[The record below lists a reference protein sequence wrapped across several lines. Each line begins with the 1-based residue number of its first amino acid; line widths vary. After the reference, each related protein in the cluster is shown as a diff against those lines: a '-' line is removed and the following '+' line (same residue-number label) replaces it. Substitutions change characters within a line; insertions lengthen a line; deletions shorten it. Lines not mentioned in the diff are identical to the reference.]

1 MNEGQHCVLNF
12 EKRFDAI
19 KDKSIALYGYN
30 AITLDLINYYNY
42 NFICIIDDNEEG
54 KYFNDILVVAFS
66 QAILL
71 DIDCIVVTSIDA
83 TEHIYNKIGQVCMSG
98 DIKLLDIY
106 GKDLFA
112 LHKNVLIKNIDY
124 PRLKKVCLQD
134 QILKHDVVVF
144 SIDNVV
150 FTLKKIYSIGI
161 YKDIEKAL
169 LKKDRGI
176 EHFTEKIAEIKRVNS
191 YDSIE
196 SLIGKLVEQEALPE
210 QMQKEIIDQTYE
222 IGSRVFVP
230 RKSILES
237 IKYADSLGK
246 KICLIEDMPDYRMSE
261 IFWARLLKE
270 HSIECIDQIVCSTNY
285 SESKADGLMRRVREK
300 YGDASLLYVGDDTV
314 ADLILAQDY
323 DMDIFLI
330 KSPSELFKRV
340 DPMGIGML
348 ENPRICSLFEN
359 YLMSVYN
366 DEYRIEDVRQRCN
379 EKKALAGSIANRIS
393 FYRNNGGIHANSEIT
408 YEPEL
413 FDDLDETE
421 PIETYTKLVFPKVKE
436 PVVSVVI
443 PVYNQFGYTYNC
455 LKAVLAHS
463 GGTEYEIIVADDHST
478 DHVAELEKI
487 VDGITI
493 IHNSENLNFL
503 LNCNNAA
510 KQVRGKYILFLNN
523 DTQVQPG
530 WLRPMVRLL
539 EEDNRV
545 GMVGAKLIY
554 PEGILQEAGGI
565 LWKDGS
571 AWNYGHMKNPSD
583 PEFCYVKEADYVSG
597 AAIIIRAD
605 LWKQIG
611 GFDTSF
617 VPAYY
622 EDTDLAFEVR
632 KRGYKVLFQPASIV
646 VHFEGVSN
654 GTDTSTGLKKYQVTN
669 QNKFFEKWKAVLEKE
684 HFENGTNVYLAK
696 DRGQKRKQILVVDHY
711 VPNFDK
717 DAGGR
722 CTFMYLKMFLKMGLK
737 VTFIGDN
744 YAKTEPY
751 ASILNQMGIEILY
764 GDYYYLHWQ
773 EWLKDNARYF
783 DYVYLQRPY
792 ISIKYID
799 LVKEYGKGKIFYFAH
814 DLHHIR
820 MYRDYLISGN
830 EEALKESE
838 RWKKMEMELF
848 EKADV
853 GHVVGSYEQKV
864 MQDAFPEKP
873 IRNIPLYIYN
883 DIARRIE
890 KDFSKRKDIL
900 FVGGFS
906 HTPNVDAVLWF
917 GKNVF
922 PQIVEKCPDV
932 VWHIVGSNAPDE
944 VKELIGEHVVLEGFL
959 TDEELGEFYRKSRM
973 VVVPLRYGA
982 GVKGKIVEAAYYQ
995 IPVVTTSIGGEGL
1008 DESVGSFVVEDGAG
1022 RMASLIAELYM
1033 DYERLGKM
1041 SDAGETLIR
1050 KYFTTEAAEQVLI
1063 ADM

>member
-1 MNEGQHCVLNF
+1 MNENQYCVLNF

-30 AITLDLINYYNY
+30 AVTIDLVNYYNY
-42 NFICIIDDNEEG
+42 NFVCIIDDNEAG
-54 KYFNDILVVAFS
+54 RYVNNILVVSFS
-66 QAILL
+66 QAIVLGV
-71 DIDCIVVTSIDA
+71 DCIMVTPISEM
-83 TEHIYNKIGQVCMSG
+83 EHIYSMISEICMVEG
-98 DIKLLDIY
+98 IKLLDIY
-106 GKDLFA
+106 GKDMHD
-112 LHKNVLIKNIDY
+112 LHRNVLIKNMDY
-124 PRLKKVCLQD
+124 PKLKRESLRD
-134 QILKHDVVVF
+134 QISKYDVVVF
-144 SIDNVV
+144 SIENVV
-150 FTLKKIYSIGI
+150 FTSKKIHSIDV
-161 YKDIEKAL
+161 YKSIEKAL
-169 LKKDRGI
+169 FKKNMVI
-176 EHFTEKIAEIKRVNS
+176 EQFTEKLAEIKRVNS
-191 YDSIE
+191 FDPIE
-196 SLIGKLVEQEALPE
+196 SLIGKLSEQEELSE
-210 QMQKEIIDQTYE
+210 KICKEIIDQAYE
-222 IGSRVFVP
+222 VGRHIFVP
-230 RKSILES
+230 RKSVLEA
-237 IKYADSLGK
+237 IKYAGSLGK
-246 KICLIEDMPDYRMSE
+246 NVCLIEDMPDYRMSE
-261 IFWARLLKE
+261 SFWNGLLKAC
-270 HSIECIDQIVCSTNY
+270 SIECIDQIICSTNY

-300 YGDASLLYVGDDTV
+300 YEDSSILYVGDDNV
-314 ADLILAQDY
+314 ANLMLAQDY

-330 KSPSELFKRV
+330 KSPSELFKRI

-348 ENPRICSLFEN
+348 DNPRICSLFEN
-359 YLMSVYN
+359 YLVSVYN
-366 DEYRIEDVRQRCN
+366 DEYLMEDVKQRCA
-379 EKKALAGSIANRIS
+379 EKKALAGVIENRIS
-393 FYRNNGGIHANSEIT
+393 FYRDNGGILADRAIT

-413 FDDLDETE
+413 FDDIDGTE
-421 PIETYTKLVFPKVKE
+421 PIEKYSKLVFPKTQK
-436 PVVSVVI
+436 PIVSIII

-455 LKAVLAHS
+455 LKAVLAYS
-463 GGTEYEIIVADDHST
+463 AGIEYEIIVADDHST
-478 DHVAELEKI
+478 DHIAELEKV

-493 IHNSENLNFL
+493 IHNKENLNFL

-510 KQVRGKYILFLNN
+510 KQSKGKYILFLNN

-530 WLRPMVRLL
+530 WLDPMVRLL
-539 EEDNRV
+539 EDDNRV
-545 GMVGAKLIY
+545 GMVGAKLVY

-583 PEFCYVKEADYVSG
+583 PEFSYVKEADYVSG

-605 LWKQIG
+605 LWRQIG

-617 VPAYY
+617 IPAYY

-654 GTDTSTGLKKYQVTN
+654 GTDTSTGLKKYQVSN

-783 DYVYLQRPY
+783 DYIYLQRPY

-830 EEALKESE
+830 AEALKESE

-873 IRNIPLYIYN
+873 IRNIPLYIYKN
-883 DIARRIE
+883 IPERIE

-922 PQIVEKCPDV
+922 PKILEKCPDV

-1022 RMASLIAELYM
+1022 KMASLIAELYM